1 MSEAPDRTKDSQSF
15 GLHMGALC
23 DPIIKQVR
31 AQGFKIHATTA
42 KTFQKYADAITL
54 LRLAHYLSDAEANK
68 ARRRLANQVAREI
81 CR

>member
-1 MSEAPDRTKDSQSF
+1 MQANAKSF

-23 DPIIKQVR
+23 DPIVKQVR

-54 LRLAHYLSDAEANK
+54 LRLTHYLSDGEANK
-68 ARRRLANQVAREI
+68 ARRRLADAVAKEI
-81 CR
+81 R